1 MKKKAT
7 KNRSILKEVLLAVQ
21 QPSLPNKIRKKFP
34 EKLQVLI
41 QHTSKQVGELIKLV
55 ALNILMMATRNPVN
69 SPVEV
74 GSLSHCGFIHP
85 RWCRI
90 SSILPFFQYHP
101 RKMCH
106 KNFQPGTLSTGCQA
120 PPHPGQKWP
129 DEKHK
134 VTTQTNHQL

>member
-7 KNRSILKEVLLAVQ
+7 KNRSILKEELLAVQ

-74 GSLSHCGFIHP
+74 GSLSHYLQGFIHP
-85 RWCRI
+85 RWLAGF
-90 SSILPFFQYHP
+90 LP
-101 RKMCH
+101 
-106 KNFQPGTLSTGCQA
+106 
-120 PPHPGQKWP
+120 
-129 DEKHK
+129 
-134 VTTQTNHQL
+134 